1 VSRRTVAILGATAVA
16 VGGVLGGAYVTH
28 AAGTISLSASS
39 MDAGQH
45 RHPGMDGRMRTR
57 MPGSPMNSM
66 SSMNSGS
73 MNGDGMN
80 GGMGTATMPGNAMTG
95 TAMTGGMMAGQFA
108 TFDNTADPTFNQL
121 LGISNRGVI
130 AGYFGSGAQGHPNKG
145 YLLSVRN
152 NMPAFQAENF
162 PNSAQTQVTG
172 LNDRGVTVGFY
183 STMNTASM
191 TNNNFG
197 FYAWHG
203 RFHPVSFP
211 TPHNA
216 NPPVNQLLGV
226 NDFGVAVGFYTNS
239 QGTNFG
245 YLYDIRSGMFRRVV
259 VPRSMRQH
267 GRAPS
272 LTATAINNRGGVAGF
287 YDGRHGVTDAF
298 LKTAFGNFI
307 TIAYPGAAM
316 TQAFGVNDHEEVV
329 GAYTMGSGNNAKT
342 FGFTWS
348 PRDGFMTVSAP
359 MGQGG
364 TTINGVNDFG
374 DLVGFYTDTAGN
386 THGLLVSGR
395 RPHMRGRMPMMPSAP
410 AMSPSMMPS
419 APAMMPSSPPAM
431 TPAPTGTSYGGHS

>member
-1 VSRRTVAILGATAVA
+1 MISLGAAAVA

-28 AAGTISLSASS
+28 AAAKISLSASS
-39 MDAGQH
+39 MSAEHH
-45 RHPGMDGRMRTR
+45 RHNGMGNGM
-57 MPGSPMNSM
+57 MPTPMASSSMGGM
-66 SSMNSGS
+66 SSG
-73 MNGDGMN
+73 GMN
-80 GGMGTATMPGNAMTG
+80 GGGMNTAGMSGNAMNG
-95 TAMTGGMMAGQFA
+95 SSMTGGMMTGRFS

-121 LGISNRGVI
+121 LGINNRGLI

-145 YLLSVRN
+145 YLLSLRH

-162 PNSAQTQVTG
+162 PNAVQTQVTG

-197 FYAWHG
+197 FYSWRGA
-203 RFHPVSFP
+203 FHSVNFP
-211 TPHNA
+211 SPHNA

-245 YLYDIRSGMFRRVV
+245 YLYDIRSGQFRRVM
-259 VPRSMRQH
+259 VPRSMRWH
-267 GRAPS
+267 RRNPS
-272 LTATAINNRGGVAGF
+272 LTATALNNRGDVAGF
-287 YDGRHGVTDAF
+287 YDGHHGRTNAF

-316 TQAFGVNDHEEVV
+316 TQAFGVNDRDEVV

-342 FGFTWS
+342 FGFTWT
-348 PRDGFMTVSAP
+348 PRAGFMTVNAP
-359 MGQGG
+359 MGQGA
-364 TTINGVNDFG
+364 TTINGVNDLG

-386 THGLLVSGR
+386 THGLLVLGR
-395 RPHMRGRMPMMPSAP
+395 HHHMPVMMPTP
-410 AMSPSMMPS
+410 TMSPSMM
-419 APAMMPSSPPAM
+419 ASSPAM
-431 TPAPTGTSYGGHS
+431 TPTGAPMNTPAPMGTSIGHHT